1 MSALTPC
8 NFCVLEQLRREARKT
23 GDKITT
29 ITATGEGE
37 LDGWTIVLRNG
48 EPTGHYFK
56 ELGTRCTC

>member
-1 MSALTPC
+1 
-8 NFCVLEQLRREARKT
+8 VLEQLRREARKT
-23 GDKITT
+23 GAKITT

>member
-1 MSALTPC
+1 VSVLALC

-23 GDKITT
+23 SDKITT

-37 LDGWTIVLRNG
+37 LDGWTMVLRNG

-56 ELGTRCTC
+56 ELGTKCEC

>member
-1 MSALTPC
+1 MSTPTSC

-23 GDKITT
+23 GAKITT

-37 LDGWTIVLRNG
+37 LDGWTLVLRNG

-56 ELGTRCTC
+56 ELGKKCEC